1 MKKILLVFL
10 LASFSLF
17 GQSDENTCELVS
29 KINTLLQQE
38 HFKPKKVDDSLSVY
52 VFDNLIDA
60 LDFNRNIFT
69 KKEYLKL
76 RKHRLKLD
84 NYILKN
90 NCSFMNEFISIYKT
104 ALVRKKNVLEKIQND
119 PFDYTKNDSIRFS
132 KKNFPFDLVAKDL
145 DYVWKKRIK
154 YTILEDISKMST
166 NLDSLTENF
175 SALERITKSKL
186 FDANLCQV
194 NTILETKNQI
204 EVDLQNAFLN
214 LFCTYFDPH
223 TNYFSLAAKSNF
235 MSGLS
240 SSTLSLGLIFQLNE
254 KEQIVIAEIVPAG
267 PAAKSNKFEKD
278 DILLEISN
286 TRNISYT
293 VSCSSLD
300 KVGEMIFSDT
310 DPTIE
315 LTIQKKGGAVTKV
328 ILQKQFMK
336 ATDNAVY
343 SFIAE
348 NDTKIGYIN
357 IPSFYSNFDNNIIQ
371 GCTDDVAKEIVKLQ
385 KENIKGLVIDL
396 QNNGGGSIEEAIRL
410 SGIFI
415 DRGPFSILTNNNKDQ
430 IILQNEYEGSLYNGP
445 IVLLMNGNSA
455 SASELFAAAIQDYN
469 RGLVIGSTS
478 LGKATMQSIAPLDTA
493 KEESF
498 VKVTIEKFYR
508 ITGESNQ
515 IKGIIPD
522 VALPILFDSII
533 PREKSYATAFKNESI
548 IPKIRFAPLPNN
560 NFSQII
566 KLSNSRVK
574 NSAIFNKIRMA
585 NEEINALYNNP
596 KKPTRLAFTD
606 VFEDVHENDSLWNQF
621 KKIVNR
627 ESNFTLSNTADDL
640 EKIKK
645 DTFLQDINS
654 YKIENLKN
662 SPYLEEAIAILND
675 YNNLLK
681 K

>member
-10 LASFSLF
+10 FASSSLF
-17 GQSDENTCELVS
+17 GQNDENTCELVS

-52 VFDNLIDA
+52 VFDNFMDA

-84 NYILKN
+84 DYILKN

-104 ALVRKKNVLEKIQND
+104 ALIRKKKVLEKIQYD
-119 PFDYTKNDSIRFS
+119 TFDYTKNDSIRFS
-132 KKNFPFDLVAKDL
+132 KKNFPFELVAKDL
-145 DYVWKKRIK
+145 EYVWKKRIK
-154 YTILEDISKMST
+154 YNILEDISKMST

-175 SALERITKSKL
+175 SDLEKITKSKL

-194 NTILETKNQI
+194 NSILDTKNQI
-204 EVDLQNAFLN
+204 EIDLQNAFLN

-240 SSTLSLGLIFQLNE
+240 TSTLSLGLIFQLNE

-267 PAAKSNKFEKD
+267 PAAKTNKFEKD
-278 DILLEISN
+278 DILLKISN
-286 TRNISYT
+286 NKGTSYI
-293 VSCSSLD
+293 VSCSSIN
-300 KVGEMIFSDT
+300 KVGEIIFSDT
-310 DPTIE
+310 NPTIE
-315 LTIQKKGGAVTKV
+315 LTIQKKNGAVIKV
-328 ILQKQFMK
+328 LLEKQLMK
-336 ATDNAVY
+336 ASDNAVY

-357 IPSFYSNFDNNIIQ
+357 IPSFYSNFENNIVQ
-371 GCTDDVAKEIVKLQ
+371 GCTDDVAKEILKLQ

-410 SGIFI
+410 AGMFI
-415 DRGPFSILTNNNKDQ
+415 DRGPFSILTNNKDDQ

-445 IVLLMNGNSA
+445 MVLLMNGNSA
-455 SASELFAAAIQDYN
+455 SASELFAAAIQDFK

-478 LGKATMQSIAPLDTA
+478 LGKATLQSILPLEST
-493 KEESF
+493 KQESF

-508 ITGESNQ
+508 VTGESNQ

-522 VALPILFDSII
+522 VTLPVLFESII
-533 PREKSYATAFKNESI
+533 PRENSYKTAFKNESI
-548 IPKIRFAPLPNN
+548 IPKIRFTPLPNT
-560 NFSQII
+560 NFPQLI

-574 NSAIFNKIRMA
+574 NSAVFNKIRLA

-596 KKPTRLAFTD
+596 KKPTRLAFSD
-606 VFEDVHENDSLWNQF
+606 VFDDVHENDALWNQF
-621 KKIVNR
+621 KRIVDN
-627 ESNFTLSNTADDL
+627 ETNFTLSNTAIDL

-645 DTFLQDINS
+645 ETFLQDINS
-654 YKIENLKN
+654 YKIQNLKN

-675 YNNLLK
+675 YNNLIER
-681 K
+681 

>member
-17 GQSDENTCELVS
+17 GQNDENTCEIVS

-52 VFDNLIDA
+52 VFDNFMDA

-90 NCSFMNEFISIYKT
+90 NCSFMNEFISVYKM
-104 ALVRKKNVLEKIQND
+104 ALIRKKKVLEKIQND
-119 PFDYTKNDSIRFS
+119 PFDYTTKDSIRFS
-132 KKNFPFDLVAKDL
+132 KKNFPFDLVINDL
-145 DYVWKKRIK
+145 ERVWKKRIK
-154 YTILEDISKMST
+154 YNILEDISKMST
-166 NLDSLTENF
+166 NLDSLTQKF
-175 SALERITKSKL
+175 SELEKTTKAKI

-194 NTILETKNQI
+194 NSILDTKNQI

-240 SSTLSLGLIFQLNE
+240 TSTLSLGLSFHLNE
-254 KEQIVIAEIVPAG
+254 KEQIIIAEIVPAG
-267 PAAKSNKFEKD
+267 PAAKTKKFEKD
-278 DILLEISN
+278 DILLKVSN
-286 TRNISYT
+286 NKGTSYT
-293 VSCSSLD
+293 VSCSSID
-300 KVGEMIFSDT
+300 KVGEMIYSDT
-310 DPTIE
+310 NSEIE
-315 LTIQKKGGAVTKV
+315 LTIQKKSGNILKV
-328 ILQKQFMK
+328 LLQKQLMK

-348 NDTKIGYIN
+348 KDTKIGYIN
-357 IPSFYSNFDNNIIQ
+357 IPSFYSNFDNNMIQ
-371 GCTDDVAKEIVKLQ
+371 GCADDVAKEIVKLQ

-410 SGIFI
+410 AGMFI
-415 DRGPFSILTNNNKDQ
+415 DVGPFSILVNNKEDQ
-430 IILQNEYEGSLYNGP
+430 IILEDNNEDSLYNGP

-478 LGKATMQSIAPLDTA
+478 LGKATMQTILPLDE
-493 KEESF
+493 KKQQNF

-533 PREKSYATAFKNESI
+533 PREKSYKTAFKNESI
-548 IPKIRFAPLPNN
+548 IPKVRFNPLPKSY
-560 NFSQII
+560 FPQLI

-574 NSAIFNKIRMA
+574 SNAIFNETVLA
-585 NEEINALYNNP
+585 NNQINAIYNNP
-596 KKPTRLAFTD
+596 KKPTRLAFKD
-606 VFEDVHENDSLWNQF
+606 VFDDVHEIDSLWDRV
-621 KKIVNR
+621 KKIVDSQ
-627 ESNFTLSNTADDL
+627 SNFTLSNTSGDF
-640 EKIKK
+640 EKLKT
-645 DTFLQDINS
+645 DSFLQDINT
-654 YKIENLKN
+654 YKLQNLKN

-675 YNNLLK
+675 YNNLIK